1 MEVCISP
8 LLPLKDS
15 DPTQLQI
22 LRGYTAPEY
31 AVHGHLTDKAVYPK
45 LPPHMELLLEWAW
58 NLYKNEETFSLR
70 AAQISTG
77 ENARLQRH
85 TRFQRSLQKQGCR
98 LVAKN
103 TMRVV
108 ADFAV
113 KVYGDCNFCLYG
125 ELGFIFE
132 GGVEKV
138 LFKGKSEYQD
148 VMVFQSSS
156 YGKVLVLD
164 GVVWLSEKDE
174 CAYQEMI
181 AHLPL
186 CSIPTP
192 KKCLWAFLTIL
203 STSLLITIANIN
215 YDYFKSICS
224 YWYILPFIF
233 ENVTKVCFP
242 AQVPCVLRTPL
253 VNL

>member
-1 MEVCISP
+1 
-8 LLPLKDS
+8 
-15 DPTQLQI
+15 
-22 LRGYTAPEY
+22 
-31 AVHGHLTDKAVYPK
+31 
-45 LPPHMELLLEWAW
+45 
-58 NLYKNEETFSLR
+58 
-70 AAQISTG
+70 
-77 ENARLQRH
+77 
-85 TRFQRSLQKQGCR
+85 
-98 LVAKN
+98 
-103 TMRVV
+103 MRVV

-132 GGVEKV
+132 AGNLNSWLSDFFFLPGEAHSLKVEKV

-192 KKCLWAFLTIL
+192 KKVIIAL
-203 STSLLITIANIN
+203 STFILISQLML
-215 YDYFKSICS
+215 D
-224 YWYILPFIF
+224 
-233 ENVTKVCFP
+233 EV
-242 AQVPCVLRTPL
+242 
-253 VNL
+253 